1 MFFPLHHYLHTI
13 GNMQMFKDSKL
24 KKALILST
32 LGAKGSHFYLRKNI
46 GKIPYMLAFCT
57 QQLAQ
62 FMDPDRFFCLDPE
75 QQKKRMRI
83 RNIDLYRRI

>member
-1 MFFPLHHYLHTI
+1 
-13 GNMQMFKDSKL
+13 MFKDSKL

-75 QQKKRMRI
+75 PQKNVCGSATLI
-83 RNIDLYRRI
+83 LIEEYEENIGFDFAE